1 MREPA
6 PHGRP
11 PAAFSARRIGAMV
24 LRHLYMYRH
33 SWPRVLE
40 LTYWPLVQMVLWGFI
55 TNFFLS
61 HSTWV
66 AQAAGVLISAVLL
79 WDVLYRANLGLS
91 VSFIEEMW
99 ARNLG
104 QIFITPLRPY
114 EMVLSLIVM
123 SFIRTALSVGP
134 AALLAWPFYDVWVF
148 AMGLPLL
155 AFFVNLLILGWAV
168 GLFVSGLLVRFGL
181 GVESLCWLGIFLL
194 APVSG
199 VYYPISALPGW
210 LQPVSWSLP
219 SAYVFEG
226 MRAVLFDH
234 VFDVGLFAWA
244 VGLNVL
250 YLVAGTAFFLV
261 MFRQARVH
269 GLLLQQG
276 E

>member
-1 MREPA
+1 MSAATPRR
-6 PHGRP
+6 RP
-11 PAAFSARRIGAMV
+11 MADAGRRIGAMV
-24 LRHLYMYRH
+24 LRHLYVYRH
-33 SWPRVLE
+33 SWPRVVE
-40 LTYWPLVQMVLWGFI
+40 LAYWPLVQMVLWGFI

-61 HSTWV
+61 HSSWV

-104 QIFITPLRPY
+104 QIFISPLRPY
-114 EMVLSLIVM
+114 EMVLSLMTM
-123 SFIRTALSVGP
+123 SVIRTVLSVGP
-134 AALLAWPFYDVWVF
+134 AALLAAPFYDVWVF

-155 AFFVNLLILGWAV
+155 AFFVNLLVLGWAV

-199 VYYPISALPGW
+199 VYYPIGSLPAW

-226 MRAVLFDH
+226 MRAVLFEG
-234 VFDVGLFAWA
+234 VFDAGLLAWA
-244 VGLNVL
+244 IGLNVV
-250 YLVAGTAFFLV
+250 YLTAGTAFFLA